1 MLEIKRLAYPHTPK
15 LILNTVLLVG
25 LASVFFVSPFDNHF
39 RFTFGVVV
47 LSTLLLY
54 FSQLPIVTTATLSG
68 LVIMTTR
75 ITIYILSDASQY
87 NLLTSVV
94 MSLPAFCYYVFFGL
108 FFYILRIRKDVNDI
122 PIAFLKLSFA
132 DFVSN
137 ILEIFVRHTFS
148 ISESVGFLPNLV
160 GVAIFRTTLSIYGY
174 YALKRY
180 RAFVLA
186 EEHLKRYTLL
196 IMTFA
201 ELKTE
206 MYFLQKSSKDIEDVM
221 ARSFLLYQQLDS
233 GQTDI
238 ITREETAGQLL
249 QIAKDI
255 HEVKKD
261 YYRIMMGM
269 EDMLVSADREKGMC
283 ISEIFYMIEH
293 NTKRVLNN
301 YSKKIKV
308 LYELSDDLRT
318 EKHYAMISI
327 LNNLIINSIE
337 ACEEKGQIK
346 VSQAMQKNEIL
357 FCVEDNGCGIDPK
370 ELEMIF
376 MPGYSTKHSSDTG
389 RVSTG
394 LGLAHVKNLTESMG
408 GEVKVTS
415 ELKKGT
421 KVFVLLPLDS
431 LRQG

>member
-1 MLEIKRLAYPHTPK
+1 M
-15 LILNTVLLVG
+15 
-25 LASVFFVSPFDNHF
+25 FFVSPFDNHF

-47 LSTLLLY
+47 LSMLLLY
-54 FSQLPIVTTATLSG
+54 FSKLPIVTTATLSG
-68 LVIMTTR
+68 LVIMATR
-75 ITIYILSDASQY
+75 IAIYILSDALQY
-87 NLLTSVV
+87 DLVTSIVL
-94 MSLPAFCYYVFFGL
+94 SLPAFCYYIFFGL
-108 FFYILRIRKDVNDI
+108 FFYFLGIRNNITNI

-132 DFVSN
+132 DFASN
-137 ILEIFVRHTFS
+137 ILEILVRHTFS

-233 GQTDI
+233 DHDATV
-238 ITREETAGQLL
+238 TREETAGELL

-261 YYRIMMGM
+261 YYRIMRGM
-269 EDMLVSADREKGMC
+269 EDMLASADREKGMC
-283 ISEIFYMIEH
+283 ISEILYMIEQ
-293 NTKRVLNN
+293 NTKRFLNSC
-301 YSKKIKV
+301 SKRINISYKFFH
-308 LYELSDDLRT
+308 DLRT
-318 EKHYAMISI
+318 DKHYAIISI
-327 LNNLIINSIE
+327 LNNLIINAIE
-337 ACEEKGQIK
+337 ACGEKGEIN
-346 VSQAMQKNEIL
+346 VNQAMQENELL
-357 FCVEDNGCGIDPK
+357 FCVEDNGCGIDPQ

-376 MPGYSTKHSSDTG
+376 MPGYSTKHCADTG

-408 GEVKVTS
+408 GGVRVTS
-415 ELKKGT
+415 ELGKGT
-421 KVFVLLPLDS
+421 SVFILLPLS
-431 LRQG
+431 SFRQG